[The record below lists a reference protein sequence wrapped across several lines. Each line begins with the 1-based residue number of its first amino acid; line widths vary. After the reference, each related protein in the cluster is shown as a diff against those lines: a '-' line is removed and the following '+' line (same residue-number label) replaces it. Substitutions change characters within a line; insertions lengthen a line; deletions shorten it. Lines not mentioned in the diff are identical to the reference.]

1 MKSRFLNLFRPLAAN
16 NQAQALVAN
25 GHDGGAVFE
34 LSQPDSMFIPYGSF
48 RHKLGQQIFDRKA
61 AEDMIAAN
69 NGMLAKLGR
78 ALGGKNEVPVY
89 VGHPDIPGT
98 KDTDK
103 RAYGWAD
110 ASGMIAENEG
120 LRIPVRWS
128 DAGTELVA
136 NAHFRFY
143 SPAWWLAKTPRGMV
157 PTGLKS
163 IGLTNDPNIPVPALA
178 NEFQE
183 ENQDGKIQDSR
194 EEEEVEPTPPVAP
207 TTPAAISAELMEA
220 LGLTAE
226 ATEEEVLAAVQALK
240 DAATAAE
247 NAKAEA
253 ETAKAA
259 AEGSMTEA
267 ETAKAAAEEHLTL
280 AENERN
286 AAQAAL
292 KIATDHAVQSAVVCG
307 RITPAE
313 ADAKAAEILAAND
326 LAVALQEL
334 GKMPAKVKTVS
345 TTGDL
350 GNAKAKLVLASND
363 AASAA
368 KAERAQLVANEYDAT
383 NPALSI
389 GERKRIAWRRAQ
401 AKHPKL
407 FSKSPAEQA

>member
-89 VGHPDIPGT
+89 VGHPDIPGS

-128 DAGTELVA
+128 DAGNELVA

-143 SPAWWLAKTPRGMV
+143 SPAWWLGKTTRGLV
-157 PTGLKS
+157 PTGIKS

-178 NEFQE
+178 NEMQTE
-183 ENQDGKIQDSR
+183 DLETEDGR
-194 EEEEVEPTPPVAP
+194 LEEEVVPTPPAAP
-207 TTPAAISAELMEA
+207 SAPAAISPELIEA
-220 LGLTAE
+220 LGLTPE
-226 ATEEEVLAAVQALK
+226 ATEEEILAAVQALK
-240 DAATAAE
+240 DAATAA
-247 NAKAEA
+247 NTAKTEA
-253 ETAKAA
+253 ETAKVAA
-259 AEGSMTEA
+259 DGCKTEA
-267 ETAKAAAEEHLTL
+267 ETAKAAAEEKTTL

-292 KIATDHAVQSAVVCG
+292 KIATDHAVQAAVICG

-313 ADAKAAEILAAND
+313 ADAKATEILAAND
-326 LAVALQEL
+326 LAVALQDL
-334 GKMPAKVKTVS
+334 GKMPTKVKTVS

-363 AASAA
+363 AASVA
-368 KAERAQLVANEYDAT
+368 KAERAQLVANEFDAT
-383 NPALSI
+383 NPAMSV
-389 GERKRIAWRRAQ
+389 GERKRTAWRRAQ
-401 AKHPKL
+401 AKRPEL
-407 FSKSPAEQA
+407 FSQSPAEQA